1 MGEAD
6 RLREIEAEATALL
19 DDVSGLESLAVLESE
34 VVGPGS
40 PIAEARRGLRDV
52 PPDQRKELGR
62 AINDVMAALTGRIE
76 ARRGELAAAAE
87 AGRLAAEQIDITLPG
102 RAPAR
107 GTHHLV
113 KQVWDEVVDIFVAL
127 GYLVAT
133 GPEVETAYYNFDAL
147 NTPPTHPARLES
159 DTLYVE
165 YGDDPEGILL
175 RTQTSPVQARYM
187 EQHPPPVF
195 IVSPGRVFRRDTTD
209 ATHTPVF
216 HQMEG
221 LAVGENITFADLK
234 GTLAHFADAFFGG
247 GREVRFQP
255 NFFPF
260 TEPSAEMHVSCFAC
274 NGTGCRTCSGSGWI
288 ELLGCGMVDPN
299 VLTAVGYDPA
309 AVSGFAF
316 GMGIDRLAMIRYG
329 VPELRFFFDPDL
341 RVLEQYR

>member
-1 MGEAD
+1 MGDID
-6 RLREIEAEATALL
+6 RLREIEIGAAERLGGVA
-19 DDVSGLESLAVLESE
+19 DLEELAAVEAA
-34 VVGPGS
+34 VVGPAS
-40 PIAEARRGLRDV
+40 PIVEARRGLKDV
-52 PPDQRKELGR
+52 PTDQRRELGR
-62 AINDVMAALTGRIE
+62 AINEIMGALTGRIE
-76 ARRGELAAAAE
+76 ARRSELAAAAE
-87 AGRLAAEQIDITLPG
+87 AGRLATEHIDITLPG

-127 GYLVAT
+127 GYAVAT

-187 EQHPPPVF
+187 EQNPPPVY

-216 HQMEG
+216 HQIEG
-221 LAVGENITFADLK
+221 LAVDDDITFADLK
-234 GTLAHFADAFFGG
+234 GTLAHFAGAFFGA

-274 NGTGCRTCSGSGWI
+274 DGTGCRTCGGSGWI

-299 VLTAVGYDPA
+299 VLAAVGYDPT

-316 GMGIDRLAMIRYG
+316 GMGIDRMAMIRYG
-329 VPELRFFFDPDL
+329 VPELRYFFDPDL